1 MLPQAGDLVGDY
13 GDIFWD
19 LPPRLDYFAGEEIN
33 CNIYVANTTD
43 KDRTYMLRM
52 RVTQNGT
59 IVSETTL
66 RVGSGAWFDLASWKY
81 ALLPGSMVSP
91 VSNAVLVVELVDSET
106 SEATDSVYITLT
118 SYGVTELPIWGGVAT
133 SGMMDIF
140 SLMILMM
147 IMGMMTGMMKPKKKE
162 GEK

>member
-1 MLPQAGDLVGDY
+1 MLPQAGNLVGDY

-52 RVTQNGT
+52 RVTQDST
-59 IVSETTL
+59 VVSETIL

-81 ALLPGSMVSP
+81 ALLPGSMISQ
-91 VSNAVLVVELVDSET
+91 VSNAVLTVELVDNET
-106 SEATDSVYITLT
+106 SEATDSVYVTLT
-118 SYGVTELPIWGGVAT
+118 SAAVTELPIWGGVT
-133 SGMMDIF
+133 TGGMMDIF
-140 SLMILMM
+140 SLIMLMVM
-147 IMGMMTGMMKPKKKE
+147 MGMMMSMMKPKKE
-162 GEK
+162 EKK